1 MECHS
6 TFPDLFR
13 SKINR
18 SMPTMVLIGCLISP
32 ICHASPT
39 TGEEMII
46 WGLAY
51 PAERLGAESTQCS
64 SALFPS
70 SVYPCEPFV
79 AILVFLDSPT
89 LFLTQV
95 TQAPKKN
102 PWCLFF
108 LCLPDCRCCLSFF
121 MVQTS
126 VFSKSLSFRA
136 PWKVQSFQG
145 HIYVIHIYVV
155 HIYVTLSEHH
165 KYKMSAMHSGPLR
178 LVHCNELWA
187 QKLYDGIWKRKKI
200 HITELIGSYSI
211 K

>member
-1 MECHS
+1 
-6 TFPDLFR
+6 
-13 SKINR
+13 
-18 SMPTMVLIGCLISP
+18 MVLIGCLISP
-32 ICHASPT
+32 ICHASP

-51 PAERLGAESTQCS
+51 PAERLGAENTQCS
-64 SALFPS
+64 STLFLS

-79 AILVFLDSPT
+79 AILVFLNSPT

-102 PWCLFF
+102 PWCLFSVLAWLQVLF
-108 LCLPDCRCCLSFF
+108 LIFHGPDFCFLKIFIFQSTLEGSVLPWPC
-121 MVQTS
+121 T
-126 VFSKSLSFRA
+126 
-136 PWKVQSFQG
+136 
-145 HIYVIHIYVV
+145 VV

-187 QKLYDGIWKRKKI
+187 QKLYDVIWKRKKI
-200 HITELIGSYSI
+200 HITELIGSFSI